1 MSRVHI
7 IGAGLS
13 GLAAATRLVERGA
26 LVTVYEGAGQA
37 GGRCRTFYDKHLERE
52 IDNGN

>member
-13 GLAAATRLVERGA
+13 GLAAAVRLIEHDVP
-26 LVTVYEGAGQA
+26 VTVYEGAGQA
-37 GGRCRTFYDKHLERE
+37 GGRCRTFFDKHLERE
-52 IDNGN
+52 IDNG